1 MSLEVAILVGVL
13 QIFFIVI
20 CHVKSIILCES
31 DPLTETLSGRCNN
44 HFNGISGANKVMNGN
59 RFITRPL
66 LLICV
71 KNFPVIHT

>member
-1 MSLEVAILVGVL
+1 MTLEVAILVGVL

-20 CHVKSIILCES
+20 CNVKSIFLCEFA
-31 DPLTETLSGRCNN
+31 PLIETLFGGCNN
-44 HFNGISGANKVMNGN
+44 HFNGISGTNKVMNGN

-66 LLICV
+66 LLIRV

>member
-1 MSLEVAILVGVL
+1 MSLEVALLVGVL

-20 CHVKSIILCES
+20 CKVKLIILCEFAL
-31 DPLTETLSGRCNN
+31 LTETLLSALNN
-44 HFNGISGANKVMNGN
+44 HFNGTSGTNKVMNGN

>member
-1 MSLEVAILVGVL
+1 MSLEVALLSAIL

-20 CHVKSIILCES
+20 CNVKSIILCGFA
-31 DPLTETLSGRCNN
+31 PLIDALFGGCNN
-44 HFNGISGANKVMNGN
+44 HFNGISGINKVMNGN

-66 LLICV
+66 LLIRV

>member
-1 MSLEVAILVGVL
+1 MSLEVALLLAIL

-20 CHVKSIILCES
+20 FCVKSIILCENA
-31 DPLTETLSGRCNN
+31 PLIETRSGGCNN
-44 HFNGISGANKVMNGN
+44 HFNGISGTNKVMNGN

-71 KNFPVIHT
+71 ENSSVIHT

>member
-20 CHVKSIILCES
+20 CHVKSIILFHFV
-31 DPLTETLSGRCNN
+31 PLIETLLVGCND
-44 HFNGISGANKVMNGN
+44 HFNGISGTNKVMNGN

-66 LLICV
+66 LLIRV

>member
-20 CHVKSIILCES
+20 CHVKSIILFYFV
-31 DPLTETLSGRCNN
+31 PLIEILLGGCND
-44 HFNGISGANKVMNGN
+44 HFNGISGTNKVMNGN

-66 LLICV
+66 LLIRV

>member
-1 MSLEVAILVGVL
+1 MSVEVAILVGVL

-20 CHVKSIILCES
+20 CNVKSIILC
-31 DPLTETLSGRCNN
+31 DCAPLIKTRLGACNN
-44 HFNGISGANKVMNGN
+44 HFNGISGTNKVMNGN

-66 LLICV
+66 LLIFI

>member
-1 MSLEVAILVGVL
+1 MSLEVVILVGVL

-20 CHVKSIILCES
+20 CHVKSIILCYFV
-31 DPLTETLSGRCNN
+31 PLIETLLGGCND
-44 HFNGISGANKVMNGN
+44 HFNGISGTNKVMNGN

-66 LLICV
+66 LLIRV

>member
-1 MSLEVAILVGVL
+1 MSLEVALLLAIL

-20 CHVKSIILCES
+20 CHVKSIILCEFA
-31 DPLTETLSGRCNN
+31 PLVETLLGGCND
-44 HFNGISGANKVMNGN
+44 HFNGISGTNKVMNGN

-66 LLICV
+66 LLIRV